1 MEDYKIYSKTQGE
14 CVLEALNNK
23 LYESNKQREEKEE
36 FNENLLY
43 KYYSDD
49 ITVNREY
56 NEFKKQVKEDLLAE
70 CMYKVLIPA
79 LQEVEG
85 TRKYQISKGLVRDFI
100 KEEGINNLLR
110 NFRKGS
116 PVLYEM
122 YDLTETHYA
131 YIMEKVNKKDSNTF
145 MIDTE
150 DKDSFFDDLDASNLE
165 GISATL
171 KERISTSVDDFIMD
185 NVQTKADVNEIIQST
200 QERISATKNESVIE
214 ELNRDANNKIAT
226 LNERRPKRILEG
238 MVYNVAQSSMINE
251 SMQSLYCENGKLN
264 MDKVVDDTVVIY
276 GFLEMVNMCKM
287 RKIDDEYIIN
297 AVNNLK

>member
-1 MEDYKIYSKTQGE
+1 MEEYKIYSKTQGE

-23 LYESNKQREEKEE
+23 LYENNRTRERKQEI
-36 FNENLLY
+36 NENPLY

-49 ITVNREY
+49 ITVNKEY
-56 NEFKKQVKEDLLAE
+56 NEFKVQVKEDLLAE

-79 LQEVEG
+79 LQEVAG

-100 KEEGINNLLR
+100 KEEGVDSLLR

-122 YDLTETHYA
+122 YDLTETHYQSV
-131 YIMEKVNKKDSNTF
+131 MEKVDKKDSNTF

-150 DKDSFFDDLDASNLE
+150 DKDSFFDDLDASNLD
-165 GISATL
+165 GVSTIL
-171 KERISTSVDDFIMD
+171 KERISTSIDDFVMD

-214 ELNRDANNKIAT
+214 ELNRTANDRIAT
-226 LNERRPKRILEG
+226 LNERRTKRVLEG
-238 MVYNVAQSSMINE
+238 MVYNVAESSMTND
-251 SMQSLYCENGKLN
+251 SMRQIYCENGKIN

-287 RKIDDEYIIN
+287 RKVDDDYIIN

>member
-1 MEDYKIYSKTQGE
+1 MEEYKIYSKTQGE

-23 LYESNKQREEKEE
+23 LYESNRTRERKQEI
-36 FNENLLY
+36 NENPLY

-49 ITVNREY
+49 ITVNKEY
-56 NEFKKQVKEDLLAE
+56 NEFKVQVKEDLLAE

-79 LQEVEG
+79 LQEVAG

-100 KEEGINNLLR
+100 KEEGVDNLLR

-122 YDLTETHYA
+122 YDLTETHYQSV
-131 YIMEKVNKKDSNTF
+131 MEKVDKKDSNTF

-150 DKDSFFDDLDASNLE
+150 DKDSFFDDLDASNLD
-165 GISATL
+165 GVSTVL
-171 KERISTSVDDFIMD
+171 KERISSSIDDFVMD

-214 ELNRDANNKIAT
+214 ELNRTANDRIAT
-226 LNERRPKRILEG
+226 LNERRTKRVLEG
-238 MVYNVAQSSMINE
+238 MIYNVAESSMTND
-251 SMQSLYCENGKLN
+251 SMKQIYCENGKIN
-264 MDKVVDDTVVIY
+264 MDRVVDDTVVIY
-276 GFLEMVNMCKM
+276 SFLEMVNMCKM
-287 RKIDDEYIIN
+287 RRIDDDYIIN

>member
-1 MEDYKIYSKTQGE
+1 MEEYKIYSKTQGE

-23 LYESNKQREEKEE
+23 LYESNRTRERKQEI
-36 FNENLLY
+36 NENPLY

-49 ITVNREY
+49 ITVNKEY
-56 NEFKKQVKEDLLAE
+56 NEFKVQVKEDLLAE

-79 LQEVEG
+79 LQEVAG

-100 KEEGINNLLR
+100 KEEGVDSLLR

-122 YDLTETHYA
+122 YDLTETHYQSV
-131 YIMEKVNKKDSNTF
+131 MEKVDKKDSNTF

-150 DKDSFFDDLDASNLE
+150 DKDSFFDDLDASNLD
-165 GISATL
+165 GVSTVL
-171 KERISTSVDDFIMD
+171 KERISSSIDDFVMD

-214 ELNRDANNKIAT
+214 ELNRIANDRIAT
-226 LNERRPKRILEG
+226 LNERRTKRVLEG
-238 MVYNVAQSSMINE
+238 MIYNVAESSMTND
-251 SMQSLYCENGKLN
+251 SMKQIYCENGKIN
-264 MDKVVDDTVVIY
+264 MDRVVDDTVVIY

-287 RKIDDEYIIN
+287 RRVDDDYIIN

>member
-1 MEDYKIYSKTQGE
+1 MEDYKIYNKTQGE

-23 LYESNKQREEKEE
+23 LYEDNRVREHKEE
-36 FNENLLY
+36 INENPLY

-49 ITVNREY
+49 ITVNKEY
-56 NEFKKQVKEDLLAE
+56 NGFKRQVKEDLLAE

-100 KEEGINNLLR
+100 KEEGVENLLR

-122 YDLTETHYA
+122 YDLTETHYKS
-131 YIMEKVNKKDSNTF
+131 IMEKVDKRDSNTF

-150 DKDSFFDDLDASNLE
+150 DKDSFFDDLDASNLD
-165 GISATL
+165 GVSATL
-171 KERISTSVDDFIMD
+171 KERISTSIDDFVMD
-185 NVQTKADVNEIIQST
+185 NVQTKADVSEIIQST

-214 ELNRDANNKIAT
+214 ELNRSANDRIAS
-226 LNERRPKRILEG
+226 LNERRAKRVLEG
-238 MVYNVAQSSMINE
+238 MVYNVAESSITNE
-251 SMQSLYCENGKLN
+251 SMKAIYCENGKIN

-287 RKIDDEYIIN
+287 RRIDDDYIIN

>member
-23 LYESNKQREEKEE
+23 LYEDNRQRNIKEE
-36 FNENLLY
+36 FDENPLY
-43 KYYSDD
+43 KYQNDD
-49 ITVNREY
+49 IKVYREY
-56 NEFKKQVKEDLLAE
+56 TQFKTKVREELLAE

-79 LQEVEG
+79 LQEVAG
-85 TRKYQISKGLVRDFI
+85 TRKYQICKGLVRDFI
-100 KEEGINNLLR
+100 KEEGVDSLLTR
-110 NFRKGS
+110 FKKSG

-122 YDLTETHYA
+122 YYLTKTHYDA
-131 YIMEKVNKKDSNTF
+131 VMEKVDRKDCNTF

-165 GISATL
+165 GVSATL

-200 QERISATKNESVIE
+200 QERISATKNEAAIE
-214 ELNRDANNKIAT
+214 ELNRSANDRIAT
-226 LNERRPKRILEG
+226 LNERRPKRILEA
-238 MVYNVAQSSMINE
+238 MIYNVAQSSMINE

-287 RKIDDEYIIN
+287 KKMDDEYIIN
-297 AVNNLK
+297 AINNLK

>member
-1 MEDYKIYSKTQGE
+1 MEEYKIYSKTQGE

-23 LYESNKQREEKEE
+23 LYESNRTRERKQEI
-36 FNENLLY
+36 NENPLY

-49 ITVNREY
+49 ITVNKEY
-56 NEFKKQVKEDLLAE
+56 NEFKVKVKEDLLAE

-100 KEEGINNLLR
+100 KEEGVDNLLR

-122 YDLTETHYA
+122 YDLTETHYQSV
-131 YIMEKVNKKDSNTF
+131 MEKVDKKDSNTF
-145 MIDTE
+145 MIDTD
-150 DKDSFFDDLDASNLE
+150 DKDSFFDDLDASNLD
-165 GISATL
+165 GVSTVL
-171 KERISTSVDDFIMD
+171 KERISSSIDDFVMD

-214 ELNRDANNKIAT
+214 ELNRTANDRIAT
-226 LNERRPKRILEG
+226 LNERRTKRVLEG
-238 MVYNVAQSSMINE
+238 MVYNVAESSMTND
-251 SMQSLYCENGKLN
+251 SMRQIYCENGKIN

-276 GFLEMVNMCKM
+276 AFLEMVNMCKM
-287 RKIDDEYIIN
+287 RRVDDDYIIN

>member
-1 MEDYKIYSKTQGE
+1 MEEYKIYSKTQGE

-23 LYESNKQREEKEE
+23 LYESNRTRERKQEI
-36 FNENLLY
+36 NENPLY

-49 ITVNREY
+49 ITVNKEY
-56 NEFKKQVKEDLLAE
+56 NEFKVQVKEDLLAE

-79 LQEVEG
+79 LQEVAG

-100 KEEGINNLLR
+100 KEEGVDNLLR

-122 YDLTETHYA
+122 YDLTETHYQSV
-131 YIMEKVNKKDSNTF
+131 MEKVDKKDSNTF

-150 DKDSFFDDLDASNLE
+150 DKDSFFDDLDASNLD
-165 GISATL
+165 GVSTVL
-171 KERISTSVDDFIMD
+171 KERISSSIDDFVMD

-214 ELNRDANNKIAT
+214 ELNRTANDRIAT
-226 LNERRPKRILEG
+226 LNERRTKRVLEG
-238 MVYNVAQSSMINE
+238 MIYNVAESSITND
-251 SMQSLYCENGKLN
+251 SMKQIYCENGKIN
-264 MDKVVDDTVVIY
+264 MDRVVDDTVVIY

-287 RKIDDEYIIN
+287 RKVDDDYIIN

>member
-23 LYESNKQREEKEE
+23 LYEDNRVREHREEI
-36 FNENLLY
+36 NENPLY

-49 ITVNREY
+49 ITVNKEY
-56 NEFKKQVKEDLLAE
+56 NGFKKQVKEDLLAE

-100 KEEGINNLLR
+100 KEEGVENLLR

-122 YDLTETHYA
+122 YDLTETHYKS
-131 YIMEKVNKKDSNTF
+131 IMEKVDKKDSNTF

-150 DKDSFFDDLDASNLE
+150 DKDSFFDDLDASNLD
-165 GISATL
+165 GVSATL

-185 NVQTKADVNEIIQST
+185 NVQTKADVSEIIQST

-214 ELNRDANNKIAT
+214 ELNRSANDRIAS
-226 LNERRPKRILEG
+226 LNERRAKRVLEG
-238 MVYNVAQSSMINE
+238 MVYNVAESSMTND
-251 SMQSLYCENGKLN
+251 SMKAIYCENGKIN

-287 RKIDDEYIIN
+287 RRIDDDYIIN

>member
-23 LYESNKQREEKEE
+23 LYEDNRVREHIEE
-36 FNENLLY
+36 INENPLY

-49 ITVNREY
+49 ITVNKEY
-56 NEFKKQVKEDLLAE
+56 NGFKKQVKEDLLAE

-100 KEEGINNLLR
+100 KEEGVENLLR

-122 YDLTETHYA
+122 YDLTETHYKS
-131 YIMEKVNKKDSNTF
+131 IMEKVDKKDSNTF

-150 DKDSFFDDLDASNLE
+150 DKDSFFDDLDASNLD
-165 GISATL
+165 GVSATL

-185 NVQTKADVNEIIQST
+185 NVQTKADVSEIIQST

-214 ELNRDANNKIAT
+214 ELNRSANDRIAS
-226 LNERRPKRILEG
+226 LNERRAKRVLEG
-238 MVYNVAQSSMINE
+238 MVYNVAESSMTNK
-251 SMQSLYCENGKLN
+251 SMKSIYCENGKIN

-287 RKIDDEYIIN
+287 RRIDDDYIIN

>member
-1 MEDYKIYSKTQGE
+1 MEDYKIYNKTQGE

-23 LYESNKQREEKEE
+23 LYEDNRVREHKEE
-36 FNENLLY
+36 INENPLY

-49 ITVNREY
+49 ITVNKEY
-56 NEFKKQVKEDLLAE
+56 NGFKRQVKEDLLAE

-100 KEEGINNLLR
+100 KEEGVENLLR

-122 YDLTETHYA
+122 YDLTETHYKS
-131 YIMEKVNKKDSNTF
+131 IMEKVDKRDSNTF

-150 DKDSFFDDLDASNLE
+150 DKDSFFDDLDASNLD
-165 GISATL
+165 GVSATL
-171 KERISTSVDDFIMD
+171 KERISTSIDDFVMD
-185 NVQTKADVNEIIQST
+185 NVQTKADVSEIIQST

-214 ELNRDANNKIAT
+214 ELNRSANDRIAS
-226 LNERRPKRILEG
+226 LNERRAKRVLEG
-238 MVYNVAQSSMINE
+238 MVYNVAESSMTNE
-251 SMQSLYCENGKLN
+251 SMKAIYCENGKIN

-287 RKIDDEYIIN
+287 RRIDDDYIIN

>member
-1 MEDYKIYSKTQGE
+1 MEEYKIYSKTQGE

-23 LYESNKQREEKEE
+23 LYESNRTRERKQEI
-36 FNENLLY
+36 NENPLY

-49 ITVNREY
+49 ITVNKEY
-56 NEFKKQVKEDLLAE
+56 NEFKVQVKEDLLAE

-79 LQEVEG
+79 LQEVAG

-100 KEEGINNLLR
+100 KEEGVDNLLR

-122 YDLTETHYA
+122 YDLTETHYQSV
-131 YIMEKVNKKDSNTF
+131 MEKVDKKDSNTF

-150 DKDSFFDDLDASNLE
+150 DKDSFFDDLDASNLD
-165 GISATL
+165 GVSTVL
-171 KERISTSVDDFIMD
+171 KERISSSIDDFVMD

-214 ELNRDANNKIAT
+214 ELNRTANDRIAT
-226 LNERRPKRILEG
+226 LNERRTKRVLEG
-238 MVYNVAQSSMINE
+238 MIYNVAESSMTND
-251 SMQSLYCENGKLN
+251 SMKQIYCENGKIN
-264 MDKVVDDTVVIY
+264 MDRVVDDTVVIY

-287 RKIDDEYIIN
+287 RRVDDDYIIN

>member
-1 MEDYKIYSKTQGE
+1 MEEYKIYSKTQGE

-23 LYESNKQREEKEE
+23 LYESNRTRERKQEI
-36 FNENLLY
+36 NENPLY

-49 ITVNREY
+49 ITVNKEY
-56 NEFKKQVKEDLLAE
+56 NEFKVQVKEDLLAE

-79 LQEVEG
+79 LQEVAG

-100 KEEGINNLLR
+100 KEEGVDNLLR

-122 YDLTETHYA
+122 YDLTETHYQSV
-131 YIMEKVNKKDSNTF
+131 MEKVDKKDSNTF

-150 DKDSFFDDLDASNLE
+150 DKDSFFDDLDASNLD
-165 GISATL
+165 TVL
-171 KERISTSVDDFIMD
+171 KERISSSIDDFVMD

-214 ELNRDANNKIAT
+214 ELNRTANDRIAT
-226 LNERRPKRILEG
+226 LNERRTKRVLEG
-238 MVYNVAQSSMINE
+238 MIYNVAESSMTND
-251 SMQSLYCENGKLN
+251 SMKQIYCENGKIN

-287 RKIDDEYIIN
+287 RRVDDDYIIN